1 MKMFTSYLGLF
12 FFTKLEGG
20 VCPLPPPAPS
30 PPHITL
36 ADSTVPV
43 IIHEFRI
50 AIRYNSS
57 PSGSIPVL

>member
-1 MKMFTSYLGLF
+1 MKMCTSYLGLF

-20 VCPLPPPAPS
+20 VCPPAPS

-50 AIRYNSS
+50 AT
-57 PSGSIPVL
+57 LL